1 MPGGPEACSQRSGLI
16 SPGCS
21 ACCKSSVTPTPP
33 PGAAPHRAPQVT
45 MSGNHVG
52 KTMPPDYA
60 GTTVYATVRG
70 MTAIRL
76 VTAAGNRHGQQPPDG
91 RAGAA

>member
-1 MPGGPEACSQRSGLI
+1 
-16 SPGCS
+16 
-21 ACCKSSVTPTPP
+21 
-33 PGAAPHRAPQVT
+33 
-45 MSGNHVG
+45 
-52 KTMPPDYA
+52 MPPDYA